1 MADSNE
7 QQQQNEKEDVPNDVA
22 SDVDDD
28 DDNEEPSQNDDID
41 DLPEDFDPEEDKNTT
56 PDDDNYDYGYY
67 GEDDD
72 CADDNDVEDDCADAD
87 QEIYRTFFEQLIAAK
102 KKSVQEARDARFIP
116 STQRYLQASFEDRAK
131 LLTPVMIQNLLFL
144 MQNIVSGQI
153 TMTVNDVELE
163 MMDGILNKNTTKNEI
178 RLHLLE
184 DRRLHIYLLRALK
197 LIQNSQNGRKRK
209 ETNHAGQREIQRPG
223 GVTTSGNKSAKNTRR
238 HQPYA
243 RRSRIVGESSR
254 HVDGRSK

>member
-7 QQQQNEKEDVPNDVA
+7 QQQQQNEKEDVPNDVA
-22 SDVDDD
+22 SDVDND

-41 DLPEDFDPEEDKNTT
+41 DLPEDFDPEEDT
-56 PDDDNYDYGYY
+56 PNDDNYDYEYY
-67 GEDDD
+67 GDDDD
-72 CADDNDVEDDCADAD
+72 CADNDVEDDCADAD

-116 STQRYLQASFEDRAK
+116 STRRYLQASLEDRAK

-163 MMDGILNKNTTKNEI
+163 MMDGILDKNTTKNEI

-184 DRRLHIYLLRALK
+184 DRRIHIYLLRALK
-197 LIQNSQNGRKRK
+197 LVQNSQNGRKRK

-243 RRSRIVGESSR
+243 RRSRIAGESSR
-254 HVDGRSK
+254 HVDGGAK

>member
-7 QQQQNEKEDVPNDVA
+7 QQQQNEKEDIPNDVA
-22 SDVDDD
+22 SDVDND

-41 DLPEDFDPEEDKNTT
+41 DIPEDFEPEEDKNTT
-56 PDDDNYDYGYY
+56 PDDDIYDYEYY
-67 GEDDD
+67 GDDD
-72 CADDNDVEDDCADAD
+72 DGDDDNDDEDDCADAD

-116 STQRYLQASFEDRAK
+116 STRRYLQASFEERAK
-131 LLTPVMIQNLLFL
+131 LLTPTMTQNLLHL

-163 MMDGILNKNTTKNEI
+163 MMSGILDKNTTKNEI

-184 DRRLHIYLLRALK
+184 DRRIHIYLLRALK
-197 LIQNSQNGRKRK
+197 VVQNSQNGRKRK
-209 ETNHAGQREIQRPG
+209 ETNHAGQREIQRHG
-223 GVTTSGNKSAKNTRR
+223 GVITSGNKSAKNTRR
-238 HQPYA
+238 HQPYP
-243 RRSRIVGESSR
+243 RRSRIAGESSR
-254 HVDGRSK
+254 HVEVGAK

>member
-7 QQQQNEKEDVPNDVA
+7 QQQQQNEKEDVPNDVA
-22 SDVDDD
+22 SDVDND

-41 DLPEDFDPEEDKNTT
+41 DLPEDFDPEEDT
-56 PDDDNYDYGYY
+56 PNDDNYDYEYY
-67 GEDDD
+67 GDDDDD
-72 CADDNDVEDDCADAD
+72 CADNDVEDDCADAD
-87 QEIYRTFFEQLIAAK
+87 QEIYRTFFEQLIQAK

-116 STQRYLQASFEDRAK
+116 STRRYLQASLEDRVK

-163 MMDGILNKNTTKNEI
+163 MMDGILDKNTTKNEI

-184 DRRLHIYLLRALK
+184 DRGIHIYLLRALK
-197 LIQNSQNGRKRK
+197 LVQNSQNGRKRK

-223 GVTTSGNKSAKNTRR
+223 GVTTSGNKPAKNTRR

-243 RRSRIVGESSR
+243 RRSRIAGESSR
-254 HVDGRSK
+254 HVDGSAK